1 MAMKMRIFSAALSLA
16 VVACAAAANATA
28 QETQSRSAA
37 EGKSAPAKL
46 VIHMGMTPEAV
57 AKLIGQPAKVEPV
70 KTPAGDGFRW
80 VYRRLTK
87 EWVDE
92 TAVTVNRVPSFTGL
106 AMPNQGIGEASMPAH
121 QLERFRQFQV
131 SSLLFVNGK
140 LVGSTQWPETERSF
154 QH

>member
-1 MAMKMRIFSAALSLA
+1 MKTLLLSFLVGLAA
-16 VVACAAAANATA
+16 VAPAWASNPTDQGSKNRPA
-28 QETQSRSAA
+28 
-37 EGKSAPAKL
+37 GGDSAPAKL
-46 VIHMGMTPEAV
+46 VVHMGMTPDAV

-80 VYRRLTK
+80 VYRRLKK
-87 EWVDE
+87 EWMDE
-92 TAVTVNRVPSFTGL
+92 TAVTVNRVPSFVGL
-106 AMPNQGIGEASMPAH
+106 ATPNQGIGEASMPAH
-121 QLERFRQFQV
+121 QLERFRVFQV